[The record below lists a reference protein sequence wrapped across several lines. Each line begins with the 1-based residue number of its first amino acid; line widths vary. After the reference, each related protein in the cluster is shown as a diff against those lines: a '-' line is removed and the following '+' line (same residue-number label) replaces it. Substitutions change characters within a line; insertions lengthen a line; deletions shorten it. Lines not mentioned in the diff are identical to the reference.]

1 MSTRRVAA
9 CVTAFAVSIALLGC
23 GSSDATSTSTTTTTP
38 AAKVDPAMKRL
49 AGRYAHYDVVA
60 YDSTGLKNL
69 IISYGFTDFSVKDG
83 KLWAHESF
91 CHADQVTD
99 QPIKTVISDVAT
111 SAIKPIS
118 IAVTLSTKDGK
129 ARIQRAET
137 PTGIGIKFANPATDK
152 LPTDPNDP
160 RIFDHDGDG
169 HPGITVSIRTGPT
182 GTGQLGEIYIARRE
196 RFAYDVSEQADHSL
210 TGTVRDKS
218 EQLIIAATSKA
229 FVSRAEWKQYSDL
242 TKSPIV
248 LKPVAANWDCKKLMA
263 SAKDLFPFNPKV
275 DW

>member
-1 MSTRRVAA
+1 MSARRCFAA
-9 CVTAFAVSIALLGC
+9 LVSAAAVSVALVGC
-23 GSSDATSTSTTTTTP
+23 GSSDSTSTPKTTVP
-38 AAKVDPAMKRL
+38 AKVDPAMKRL

-60 YDSTGLKNL
+60 YDSKGLKNL
-69 IISYGFTDFSVKDG
+69 IISYGFTDLSIKGD

-99 QPIKTVISDVAT
+99 QPIETIISDVAT
-111 SAIKPIS
+111 SAIKPVS
-118 IAVTLSTKDGK
+118 IAVTLTTKDGK

-137 PTGIGIKFANPATDK
+137 PTGIGIKFASPATDK

-169 HPGITVSIRTGPT
+169 NPGITVSIKSG
-182 GTGQLGEIYIARRE
+182 GGQLGEIYIARRE
-196 RFAYDVSEQADHSL
+196 RFAYDVSEQADRSL
-210 TGTVRDKS
+210 TGEVTDKS
-218 EQLIIAATSKA
+218 EQLIIGATSKA
-229 FVSRAEWKQYSDL
+229 FVSKAEWTQFPDL
-242 TKSPIV
+242 SKSPIV